1 MAAPLESPGMSPSG
15 PVSPGF
21 RMVEKL
27 YIDPEF
33 KAVMKD
39 KNIKKFLEDVIKSN
53 NIQRGR
59 TSDARNIEIDGQKFI
74 LRITPYASHLQRTKA
89 IKEISIYEQLKK
101 DSDFIHFVSNL
112 LYADAH
118 LAAGKKE
125 SYFIFA
131 YEPGMTLD
139 RFIESHRGRLTKEQ
153 VMQLYSHLELAIDF
167 LGRNGIVH
175 KDIKPENIYFSTSR
189 NIPLLFDFDTSCF
202 IAEDCDAVE
211 FEGSPKYATPDSKTI
226 RRQEGF
232 SANFK
237 MYKYSPIYDKYSL
250 AKMLGDDLAVMIA
263 NPKEKEEIEA
273 YAKSQQIIL
282 LSQNKNK
289 QRRGGMRQKR
299 NKTRKVKGGEC
310 RIGVLNPWWGGKS
323 KPENNTEAL
332 LDLSESMISGGGC
345 GCGAGPN
352 PMMELPPGFSL
363 GPLTAGLKGGGCGC
377 RAVPP
382 IPTPLGGGYR
392 PTKRDLKYLK
402 MWKQGKS
409 IGFTMRSSLKAKG
422 LIPRANGTKR
432 VSNKYR
438 TF

>member
-1 MAAPLESPGMSPSG
+1 
-15 PVSPGF
+15 
-21 RMVEKL
+21 
-27 YIDPEF
+27 
-33 KAVMKD
+33 
-39 KNIKKFLEDVIKSN
+39 
-53 NIQRGR
+53 
-59 TSDARNIEIDGQKFI
+59 
-74 LRITPYASHLQRTKA
+74 
-89 IKEISIYEQLKK
+89 
-101 DSDFIHFVSNL
+101 
-112 LYADAH
+112 
-118 LAAGKKE
+118 
-125 SYFIFA
+125 
-131 YEPGMTLD
+131 
-139 RFIESHRGRLTKEQ
+139 
-153 VMQLYSHLELAIDF
+153 
-167 LGRNGIVH
+167 
-175 KDIKPENIYFSTSR
+175 
-189 NIPLLFDFDTSCF
+189 
-202 IAEDCDAVE
+202 
-211 FEGSPKYATPDSKTI
+211 
-226 RRQEGF
+226 
-232 SANFK
+232 
-237 MYKYSPIYDKYSL
+237 
-250 AKMLGDDLAVMIA
+250 
-263 NPKEKEEIEA
+263 
-273 YAKSQQIIL
+273 

-345 GCGAGPN
+345 GCGAGPK

>member
-1 MAAPLESPGMSPSG
+1 MALPLESPPMSPSG
-15 PVSPGF
+15 PGSPGF

-27 YIDPEF
+27 YIDPDF
-33 KAVMKD
+33 KPIMKD
-39 KNIKKFLEDVIKSN
+39 KNIKKFLEEVIKSN

-59 TSDARNIEIDGQKFI
+59 TSDARVIEIDGNKFI
-74 LRITPYASHLQRTKA
+74 LRITPYASYLQRTKA
-89 IKEISIYEQLKK
+89 VKEIAIYEQLKK
-101 DSDFIHFVSNL
+101 DPTFFHFISNL

-118 LAAGKKE
+118 LASGKKE

-139 RFIESHRGRLTKEQ
+139 RFIDSHKQSLTRDQ
-153 VMQLYSHLELAIDF
+153 VMGIYNHLELAIDF
-167 LGRNGIVH
+167 LERNGIVH
-175 KDIKPENIYFSTSR
+175 KDIKPENIFFSTSR
-189 NIPLLFDFDTSCF
+189 KIPLLFDFDTSCF
-202 IAEDCDAVE
+202 IKEDCDAVE

-232 SANFK
+232 SSNFK
-237 MYKYSPIYDKYSL
+237 LYRYSSIYDKYSL
-250 AKMLGDDLAVMIA
+250 AKMLEDDLVEMIA
-263 NPKEKEEIEA
+263 NPKEKEEVEA
-273 YAKSQQIIL
+273 FAKSQQIIL

-289 QRRGGMRQKR
+289 QRKGGMRRNR
-299 NKTRKVKGGEC
+299 NKTRKVRGGEC

-332 LDLSESMISGGGC
+332 LDFSESVISGGGC
-345 GCGAGPN
+345 CGNTPK

-432 VSNKYR
+432 VSNKYKK
-438 TF
+438 